1 MHLLD
6 DVLMAVAL
14 EGVAPAAEDAAH
26 LAACGECRARLDW
39 WRQTAQEL
47 DIARA
52 STPSA
57 EALARYAA
65 LFEHVQQSPTGLWQ
79 RAAGWVATLV
89 WDSRTRPGT
98 AGVRS
103 AVAAGYRLLYA
114 AATREVELWVGPGN
128 GACVVEGE
136 WMPDDEAA
144 PHAAALVELTP
155 VGARAGG
162 QAVEAGEDGRF
173 RLEGVRTGIYQ
184 LTLTPVHG
192 EPLIIDRLEIG

>member
-1 MHLLD
+1 MHLQD
-6 DVLMAVAL
+6 DVLMVVVF
-14 EGVAPAAEDAAH
+14 EGGAPTAEDAAH
-26 LAACGECRARLDW
+26 LAVCGECRARLDW

-52 STPSA
+52 STPSQA
-57 EALARYAA
+57 ALARYAA
-65 LFEHVQQSPTGLWQ
+65 LFEHVQQSSAGLWR

-89 WDSRTRPGT
+89 WDSRTLPAT

-103 AVAAGYRLLYA
+103 PAAAGYRLLYA

-128 GACVVEGE
+128 GMCVVEGE

-144 PHAAALVELTP
+144 AHAAALVELTP
-155 VGARAGG
+155 VGTRTGG
-162 QAVEAGEDGRF
+162 LAVEAGGDGRF
-173 RLEGVRTGIYQ
+173 RLEGVKTGIYQ

-192 EPLIIDRLEIG
+192 EPLTIERLEIG